1 MKISGRQKSCT
12 SFSVIP
18 PQWYYKK
25 KFKVLKKALNFK
37 VLPNGL
43 QKAYTTFIQ
52 FYFYVRS
59 FPQNF
64 QNTTLLNFYRH
75 GTSKYVKTETSGKLS
90 IS

>member
-12 SFSVIP
+12 SSLSYLNSDII
-18 PQWYYKK
+18 KK
-25 KFKVLKKALNFK
+25 KIKVLKKALNFK